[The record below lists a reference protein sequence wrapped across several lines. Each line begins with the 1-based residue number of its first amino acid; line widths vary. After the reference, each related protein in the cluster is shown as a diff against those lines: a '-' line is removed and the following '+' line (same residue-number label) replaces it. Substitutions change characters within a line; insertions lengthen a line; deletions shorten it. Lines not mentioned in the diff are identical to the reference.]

1 MVQIVGGG
9 SLSDGSDGGGGGGG
23 GGNVCFYADLT
34 KIIPNCQQILPLI

>member
-23 GGNVCFYADLT
+23 ERMFLCRLNKNY
-34 KIIPNCQQILPLI
+34 P